1 MAGDK
6 GVFVVARTAK
16 ELEDILQRTIDEVS
30 RRLSLREA
38 YLFGS
43 YANGTADDNSD
54 IDIALFSP
62 TEDNLALEDRF
73 RLIARVRYAVQAEI
87 ELHLYSDK
95 CLKRAEPSN
104 IYGHIL
110 ATGRKIA

>member
-1 MAGDK
+1 MPL
-6 GVFVVARTAK
+6 VARSAE
-16 ELEDILQRTIDEVS
+16 ELKDILDRTLQEARKYFRIEA
-30 RRLSLREA
+30 A

-43 YANGTADDNSD
+43 YAEGNPHKWSD

-62 TEDNLALEDRF
+62 DAEEIHLEDKIKQ
-73 RLIARVRYAVQAEI
+73 LAAVSLAVDADV

-95 CLKRAEPSN
+95 KLKNPPPASMSK
-104 IYGHIL
+104 HIL

>member
-1 MAGDK
+1 MARS
-6 GVFVVARTAK
+6 AE
-16 ELEDILQRTIDEVS
+16 ELNDILGRTIEEA
-30 RRLSLREA
+30 RRHFRVEAA

-43 YANGTADDNSD
+43 YAQGKPHEWSD

-62 TEDNLALEDRF
+62 DAEEIRLEDKIRHLARI
-73 RLIARVRYAVQAEI
+73 RLAIGAEI

-95 CLKRAEPSN
+95 KLKNPPPASMSK
-104 IYGHIL
+104 HIL